1 MSETTGPASP
11 APPAA
16 DTSSDFAPAPDT
28 RPELSVSDA
37 ARMLRN
43 HRRAQPAP
51 PPGDNSGGYGHNSGE
66 APPPEPAR
74 PRQTPPESAQPGGMS
89 ALERALGLDSGD
101 APDAGDSVSRETL
114 SPASG

>member
-11 APPAA
+11 AAPTA
-16 DTSSDFAPAPDT
+16 DTSSSDFAPAPDT

-66 APPPEPAR
+66 APPHRIRAR
-74 PRQTPPESAQPGGMS
+74 HRRNHRQTPAQPGGMS

-101 APDAGDSVSRETL
+101 APALLTS
-114 SPASG
+114 